1 MYRSQIF
8 QILPRTP
15 IEPCHETVHMI
26 FPGHHIVVDIVDVD
40 AVDGEVWLLV
50 FVDKSR

>member
-1 MYRSQIF
+1 MYRSQTV
-8 QILPRTP
+8 QIWPRTP

-26 FPGHHIVVDIVDVD
+26 FPGRRIVVDDIVDV
-40 AVDGEVWLLV
+40 VVVEEVWLLV